1 MKMIPQSAKILRP
14 STMTE
19 GIEQL
24 KLIEYAG
31 RTCYLSRGKTTD
43 DSYLRF
49 IKSLVDRGHE
59 SPLEHV
65 SATLELIT
73 GRDVLAEI
81 TRHRLASFSV
91 ESQRYVRYEDGL
103 TVIEPVHLNDWKCQ
117 VKNCWLDQMNA
128 AEHAYQQMRLYDV
141 PPEDARKVL
150 PQSTATDI
158 VMTANLREWLHILE
172 LRESP
177 RAYPEMRELASLIR
191 TELNKV
197 YPYIF
202 EKEKSE

>member
-1 MKMIPQSAKILRP
+1 
-14 STMTE
+14 MTE
-19 GIEQL
+19 GISQL

-31 RTCYLSRGKTTD
+31 RTCYLSRAKTTD
-43 DSYLRF
+43 DSYERF
-49 IKSLVDRGHE
+49 IKSLVERGHE

-65 SATLELIT
+65 SATMELIT

-103 TVIEPVHLNDWKCQ
+103 TVIRPVHFDDWKCQ
-117 VKNCWLDQMNA
+117 VKNCWMDQMTA
-128 AEHAYQQMRLYDV
+128 AEHAYQQMRLYDI

-172 LRESP
+172 LRDST
-177 RAYPEMRELASLIR
+177 RAYPEMRELAGMIR
-191 TELNKV
+191 TELCSV

-202 EKEKSE
+202 DAKEARE